1 MKQSRLVKR
10 KLEKTK
16 KKPVI
21 RIGKNFA
28 KLKRHLIIFASLFVG
43 LCLIFGFVVNS
54 HRRRIILAIPLS
66 DGGVSVNV
74 FNNRSNSITSF
85 KIPSETLVSASR
97 NLGFWKIKSI
107 WRLGIDE
114 KLYGKLLSETLAKSF
129 YFPVD
134 SWASYEANGF
144 LSGGFGASLSSLFSS
159 YKTNLSFWD
168 KINIFLMSNTS
179 RRDFSDLK
187 ETSLLEEA
195 VLPDGDRG
203 FRISNSNI
211 QSEIVSA
218 FADPVLSS
226 KSATVSIFNQGQLA
240 NDKIV
245 GVGMLLEMMGAKVIG
260 SFSKGS
266 SDFNCQVEARDKE
279 AAFEFQRILGCSIQ
293 IAPDLGDGEFKLYL
307 GRQFVL

>member
-21 RIGKNFA
+21 HISKNIR
-28 KLKRHLIIFASLFVG
+28 KLKKFLIVFAVLFLAVS
-43 LCLIFGFVVNS
+43 LIFWFLINS

-66 DGGVSVNV
+66 DGGVNVSV
-74 FNNRSNSITSF
+74 FNNENNTITSF

-97 NLGFWKIKSI
+97 NLGFWRIKSI

-134 SWASYEANGF
+134 SWASYEAGGF
-144 LSGGFGASLSSLFSS
+144 LNGGLGTSLSSLFSS

-168 KINIFLMSNTS
+168 KINIFLMSNTA
-179 RRDFSDLK
+179 RRDFSDLEK
-187 ETSLLEEA
+187 SSLLEEA

-203 FRISNSNI
+203 FRISNSYTP
-211 QSEIVSA
+211 SEIVSA

-226 KSATVSIFNQGQLA
+226 TNATVSIFNQGQLG

-260 SFSKGS
+260 SFSKS
-266 SDFNCQVEARDKE
+266 SADFNCQVEAKNKNV
-279 AAFEFQRILGCSIQ
+279 AIEFQRILGCSIQ
-293 IAPDLGDGEFKLYL
+293 VSPGLGEG
-307 GRQFVL
+307 